1 MLKDDTLDTIYGL
14 LNESDYAFF
23 LVTVD
28 DEGGRAITEYYDN
41 VRSAYAKGV
50 ENAGAPDTDIPYIG
64 FRRASTPNSEGS
76 NSLYCLEFPSKA
88 ALVHAAKE
96 LRAKDNMADVYVIKR
111 VNDRYDTEA
120 LLDAF
125 RADTLTFDC
134 TLRPGDP

>member
-41 VRSAYAKGV
+41 VRSAYANGV
-50 ENAGAPDTDIPYIG
+50 ENADAPDTDIPYIG
-64 FRRASTPNSEGS
+64 FRHASIPNLEGS
-76 NSLYCLEFPSKA
+76 NSLYCLEFLSEA

-96 LRAKDNMADVYVIKR
+96 LREGSMANVYVIER
-111 VNDRYDTEA
+111 VDGVYDTEA
-120 LLDAF
+120 FFDAF
-125 RADTLTFDC
+125 VSDTLTPGC